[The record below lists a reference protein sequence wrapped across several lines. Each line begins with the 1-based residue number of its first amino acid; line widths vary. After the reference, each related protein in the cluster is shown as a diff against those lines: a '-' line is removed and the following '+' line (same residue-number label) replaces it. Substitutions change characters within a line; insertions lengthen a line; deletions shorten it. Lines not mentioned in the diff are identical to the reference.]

1 MQRKSKGQDLLDKVC
16 ENLNLLEKDYFGLTY
31 EDRHDPHNWLEM
43 DKRIGKFVKSKF
55 FLMKF
60 LFFFNREQAKTTC
73 DLIYS
78 LCIYVAL
85 KVPDMWS
92 EN

>member
-1 MQRKSKGQDLLDKVC
+1 MQRKSKGQELLDKVC
-16 ENLNLLEKDYFGLTY
+16 EHLNLLEKDYFGLTY
-31 EDRHDPHNWLEM
+31 EDRHDPHSWLEM
-43 DKRIGKFVKSKF
+43 DKRIAKFVKSK

-60 LFFFNREQAKTTC
+60 LFFLNREQVKVMC

-78 LCIYVAL
+78 LFIHIAL
-85 KVPDMWS
+85 KVPDTCS